1 MGRLAGFRYRQVVR
15 GMGGHGEQ
23 VQHPDELDDA
33 IRRALMIERPALVNV
48 EVQNA
53 ISPRAQAAIDRWK
66 SRMG

>member
-15 GMGGHGEQ
+15 GMGGHGEH

-66 SRMG
+66 ARMG